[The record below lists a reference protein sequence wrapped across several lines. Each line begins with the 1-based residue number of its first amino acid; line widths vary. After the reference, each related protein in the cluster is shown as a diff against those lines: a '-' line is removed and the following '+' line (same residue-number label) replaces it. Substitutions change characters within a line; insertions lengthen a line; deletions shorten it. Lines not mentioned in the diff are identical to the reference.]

1 MKKSIKSSEDPN
13 IATVEGEGV
22 VVDGEQ
28 EDEGE
33 EEGGGA
39 EEVPHVVVVEEVHHA
54 AHLVQVPRLGWGQV
68 SALVSSEIEFHGNGC
83 KEECEENAEAATE
96 DET

>member
-1 MKKSIKSSEDPN
+1 MESGFFDSRMKLVMKKTIKSSEDPN
-13 IATVEGEGV
+13 IAPVEREGV

-54 AHLVQVPRLGWGQV
+54 AHLVHVPRLG
-68 SALVSSEIEFHGNGC
+68 
-83 KEECEENAEAATE
+83 
-96 DET
+96 

>member
-1 MKKSIKSSEDPN
+1 MESGFFDSRMKLVMKKSILSSEDPN
-13 IATVEGEGV
+13 IATIEGEGV

-39 EEVPHVVVVEEVHHA
+39 EEVPHIVVVEEVQHVA
-54 AHLVQVPRLGWGQV
+54 LLVFVPG
-68 SALVSSEIEFHGNGC
+68 IEN
-83 KEECEENAEAATE
+83 
-96 DET
+96 

>member
-1 MKKSIKSSEDPN
+1 MQSGFLDSRMKLVTKKSIKRSEDPN
-13 IATVEGEGV
+13 IATIEGEGV

-39 EEVPHVVVVEEVHHA
+39 EEVPHVVVVEEVHELA
-54 AHLVQVPRLGWGQV
+54 ELVHVPEKKSYFCRMRELYHRDSGGE
-68 SALVSSEIEFHGNGC
+68 LFR
-83 KEECEENAEAATE
+83 
-96 DET
+96 D

>member
-13 IATVEGEGV
+13 IAPVQGEGV

-39 EEVPHVVVVEEVHHA
+39 EEVPHVVIVKEVHHA
-54 AHLVQVPRLGWGQV
+54 AWLVQVARLG
-68 SALVSSEIEFHGNGC
+68 
-83 KEECEENAEAATE
+83 
-96 DET
+96 